1 MPIWERFTR
10 PLPAAAA
17 GNSTGSGY
25 VPDPT
30 DPPPPP
36 PPQAAPVLDP
46 TAAPAVTIETRDDG
60 GPDPSFAPA
69 APPPPPP
76 STAPAAAA
84 GPAAPQVESVPLP
97 RRTRAPVRY
106 RDLSRDYS
114 VIRAVAAAAGMRRH
128 DGLEREVGDELR
140 RRTGR
145 DYEGLPVP
153 LDALSSPIRT
163 REVTTTTP
171 TAGPGSRIVPEDYRP
186 QDYIPL
192 LRDALVTRR
201 LGVRTLSGLVG
212 DVGIPK
218 AKSGVSGGWA
228 AEGAALPVEDLSLDP
243 QIVMSPKKA
252 GVVGS
257 WSARMFLQSSPDIE
271 QLFRADMS
279 ERLARV
285 LDTAIL
291 EGAGTSSTHDPEGI
305 ITAVSA
311 TPRTGDTNGL
321 ALSFAQIQA
330 LQLKVDSANV
340 GMTSRAFLLSH
351 AVKAWGERTVKFAD
365 VGSDTIFADGMLL
378 GVPAVVSEIAPTKT
392 KGSLSDAP
400 TLIYGNWSDAI
411 LGTWQDLD
419 LMVNP
424 YETAA
429 FRSGSIAIRA
439 MLHADVALR
448 YAESFAWYD
457 GVKV

>member
-10 PLPAAAA
+10 PLP
-17 GNSTGSGY
+17 
-25 VPDPT
+25 
-30 DPPPPP
+30 PPPPVTQP
-36 PPQAAPVLDP
+36 GPGTSPTRPILLLLRRRRLLPSSTP

-218 AKSGVSGGWA
+218 AKSGVSGG
-228 AEGAALPVEDLSLDP
+228 
-243 QIVMSPKKA
+243 
-252 GVVGS
+252 
-257 WSARMFLQSSPDIE
+257 
-271 QLFRADMS
+271 
-279 ERLARV
+279 
-285 LDTAIL
+285 
-291 EGAGTSSTHDPEGI
+291 
-305 ITAVSA
+305 
-311 TPRTGDTNGL
+311 
-321 ALSFAQIQA
+321 
-330 LQLKVDSANV
+330 
-340 GMTSRAFLLSH
+340 
-351 AVKAWGERTVKFAD
+351 
-365 VGSDTIFADGMLL
+365 L
-378 GVPAVVSEIAPTKT
+378 G
-392 KGSLSDAP
+392 G
-400 TLIYGNWSDAI
+400 
-411 LGTWQDLD
+411 
-419 LMVNP
+419 
-424 YETAA
+424 
-429 FRSGSIAIRA
+429 
-439 MLHADVALR
+439 
-448 YAESFAWYD
+448 
-457 GVKV
+457 